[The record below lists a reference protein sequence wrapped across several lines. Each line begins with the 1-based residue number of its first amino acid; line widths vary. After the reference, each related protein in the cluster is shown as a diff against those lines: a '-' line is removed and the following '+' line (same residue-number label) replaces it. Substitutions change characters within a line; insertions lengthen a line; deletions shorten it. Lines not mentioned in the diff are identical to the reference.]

1 MPPRCYVLI
10 TSSSSYLTDNT
21 AVFHGSPYFVFL
33 TESALTDPTP
43 FRCYVNKKKLFDNLA
58 IFCYLFVVGKNTPPE
73 VYPDQS
79 DD

>member
-1 MPPRCYVLI
+1 M
-10 TSSSSYLTDNT
+10 SSSPLPLHTSLIIRRF
-21 AVFHGSPYFVFL
+21 FHGSPYFVFL

-43 FRCYVNKKKLFDNLA
+43 YRCYVNKKKLFDNLA
-58 IFCYLFVVGKNTPPE
+58 LICYLFVVGKNTPPE